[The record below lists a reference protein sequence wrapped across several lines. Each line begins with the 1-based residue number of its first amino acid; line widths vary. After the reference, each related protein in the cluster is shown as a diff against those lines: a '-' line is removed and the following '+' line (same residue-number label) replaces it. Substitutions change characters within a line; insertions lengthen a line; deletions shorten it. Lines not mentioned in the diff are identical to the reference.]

1 MQLHPQAIERL
12 RAAQLRP
19 EAVGTI
25 FEAILQAIES
35 GMPGEYAISYQ
46 QPEDT
51 VAEGDMVPVIIL
63 TLQPARKPA
72 PNA

>member
-1 MQLHPQAIERL
+1 MQLHAQAIERL
-12 RAAQLRP
+12 RAGQFRP
-19 EAVGTI
+19 DAIATI
-25 FEAILQAIES
+25 FEAMLKGLEA
-35 GMPGEYAISYQ
+35 GMPGEYALGYQ